1 MRRSRSH
8 ARMSQLSERSAP
20 LNEKLVEIVAELF
33 DLDPAAVDDALTPEA
48 VELWDSM
55 NHLRLVS
62 AVEEDFGI
70 KLSMQEIESIRSVG
84 ALRTL
89 IEQRT

>member
-1 MRRSRSH
+1 
-8 ARMSQLSERSAP
+8 

-33 DLDPAAVDDALTPEA
+33 ELDPAAVDDALTPED

-62 AVEEDFGI
+62 AVEEEFRI
-70 KLSMQEIESIRSVG
+70 KLSMQEIESIRSLAVLQ
-84 ALRTL
+84 AL
-89 IEQRT
+89 IEQHTS